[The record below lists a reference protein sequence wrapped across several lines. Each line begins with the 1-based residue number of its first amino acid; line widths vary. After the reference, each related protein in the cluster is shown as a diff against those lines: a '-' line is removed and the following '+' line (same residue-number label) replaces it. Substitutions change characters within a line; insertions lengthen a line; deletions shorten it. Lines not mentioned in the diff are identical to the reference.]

1 MGLRMHGF
9 LPVLAGLL
17 LVPGKGRPV
26 LVEFRSSF
34 EKAKL
39 EAVHRNIPLLF
50 VIGKDH

>member
-1 MGLRMHGF
+1 MKLPTYGL
-9 LPVLAGLL
+9 LPLLAGLSFL
-17 LVPGKGRPV
+17 PGKGKPV

-50 VIGKDH
+50 VFGKDH